1 MSGES
6 MNENPVKRRGVLSE
20 LSLCVAIICCESIA
34 AAASCD
40 NLMSLSLPGT
50 TITSAQVVAAG
61 AFAPPQTAG
70 APARELRGANS
81 LPEFCRVQGVSKPST
96 DSHIEFE
103 IWLRVSGWNGKYQ
116 GAGNGGFGG
125 EINYAEMAAAL
136 NAGFATASTDTGHQ
150 GGPTDAKWAL
160 GHPEKIADYGH
171 RAIHE
176 TAVNAKAIIRAFYG
190 EAAKRS
196 YFSSCSNGGR
206 QGLMEAQ
213 RYPDDYD
220 GIIVGAPA
228 AHFTRITAAFDWDL
242 QAMAVDPP
250 SHIPARKLP
259 AIEAAALAACDALDG
274 VKDGVIDDPTRCAFS
289 PTVLRCTGPESDS
302 CLTEPQIATLQK
314 LYAGPRTSSGEPV
327 SPGLVPGSESGPGGW
342 ARWVAGPTPDSSLQ
356 FAFASQAGPYLLHQD
371 PSYSFRTFNV
381 DRHVRFRDERV
392 GPLLNA
398 VNPDLSNFKRRGGKL
413 ILYHGWSDA
422 ALPPMGTV
430 NYYKSVVGKM
440 GAKSVTDFVR
450 LYMMPGV
457 QHCAGGPGP
466 NEFGTLPAKQADPR
480 TSVSAALEHWV
491 ENGVAPDAIIATKY
505 KTDGSPASGVLRTRP
520 LCPYPQTA
528 QYKGSG
534 STDEASSFVCKAR

>member
-1 MSGES
+1 MFLSIFVAMISGES
-6 MNENPVKRRGVLSE
+6 L
-20 LSLCVAIICCESIA
+20 A
-34 AAASCD
+34 APASCD
-40 NLMSLSLPGT
+40 SLKSLSLART
-50 TITSAQVVAAG
+50 SITSAQVVAAG
-61 AFAPPQTAG
+61 AFAPPRGVRG
-70 APARELRGANS
+70 APIREFRGAKS

-103 IWLRVSGWNGKYQ
+103 VWLPVSGWNGKYQ

-136 NAGFATASTDTGHQ
+136 SVGFATSSTDTGHQ
-150 GGPTDAKWAL
+150 GGPTDAKWAF
-160 GHPEKIADYGH
+160 GHREKIIDYGY

-190 EAAKRS
+190 EAPKRS

-213 RYPDDYD
+213 RYPADYD
-220 GIIVGAPA
+220 GIIAGAPA
-228 AHFTRITAAFDWDL
+228 AHFTRITSAFDWDL
-242 QAMAVDPP
+242 QAMAGDPA
-250 SHIPARKLP
+250 SHIHAGKMP
-259 AIEAAALAACDALDG
+259 AIEAATLAACDDLDG
-274 VKDGVIDDPTRCAFS
+274 VKDGVIDDPTRCPFS
-289 PTVLRCTGPESDS
+289 PAVLRCAGTESDT

-314 LYAGPRTSSGEPV
+314 LYAGPRTSRGEPV
-327 SPGLVPGSESGPGGW
+327 FPGLTPGGETAPGGW
-342 ARWVAGPTPDSSLQ
+342 GRWVAGPAPDSSLQ

-371 PSYSFRTFNV
+371 PAYSFRTFNV
-381 DRHVRFRDERV
+381 DRDVRFRDERV

-398 VNPDLSNFKRRGGKL
+398 VNPDLSAFKRRGGKL
-413 ILYHGWSDA
+413 ILYHGWNDA
-422 ALPPMGTV
+422 ALPPLGTV
-430 NYYKSVVGKM
+430 NYYQSVVAKM
-440 GAKSVTDFVR
+440 GEKSVTDFVR

-466 NEFGTLPAKQADPR
+466 SEVGTLPAKQADPR
-480 TSVSAALEHWV
+480 LSLSAALERWV

-505 KTDGSPASGVLRTRP
+505 KTDGMPADGVLRTRP

-534 STDEASSFVCKAR
+534 STDEASNFACKSP

>member
-6 MNENPVKRRGVLSE
+6 MNENPVKRRGVIPAVFLF
-20 LSLCVAIICCESIA
+20 VAIMCREGIA
-34 AAASCD
+34 APASCD
-40 NLMSLSLPGT
+40 SLMSLSLPGT

-70 APARELRGANS
+70 APAREFRGAKS

-103 IWLRVSGWNGKYQ
+103 VWLPVSGWNGKYQ

-136 NAGFATASTDTGHQ
+136 VAGYATASTDTGHQ

-176 TAVNAKAIIRAFYG
+176 TAVNAKAMIRAFYG
-190 EAAKRS
+190 EAPKRS

-213 RYPDDYD
+213 RYPADYD
-220 GIIVGAPA
+220 GIIAGAPA
-228 AHFTRITAAFDWDL
+228 AHFTRLTVAFDWDL
-242 QAMAVDPP
+242 QAMAIDPAN
-250 SHIPARKLP
+250 HLPAGKMP

-274 VKDGVIDDPTRCAFS
+274 VKDGVIDNPTRCTFS
-289 PTVLRCTGPESDS
+289 PAVLRCVGPESDS
-302 CLTEPQIATLQK
+302 CLTERQIATLQK
-314 LYAGPRTSSGEPV
+314 LYAGPRTSRGEPV
-327 SPGLVPGSESGPGGW
+327 FPGLVPGAETGRGGW
-342 ARWVAGPTPDSSLQ
+342 ARWVAGPAPDSSLQ
-356 FAFASQAGPYLLHQD
+356 FAFASQADPYMLHQD
-371 PSYSFRTFNV
+371 AAYSFRTFNV
-381 DRHVRFRDERV
+381 DRDVRFRDERV

-398 VNPDLSNFKRRGGKL
+398 VNPDLSAFKRRDGKL

-430 NYYKSVVGKM
+430 NYYQSVVAKM
-440 GAKSVTDFVR
+440 EAKSVTDFVR

-457 QHCAGGPGP
+457 QHCVGGPGP
-466 NEFGTLPAKQADPR
+466 SEFGTLPAKQAEPR
-480 TSVSAALEHWV
+480 TSVSAALERWV
-491 ENGVAPDAIIATKY
+491 ENGVAPQAIIATKY
-505 KTDGSPASGVLRTRP
+505 KADGSPASGVLRSRP

-534 STDEASSFVCKAR
+534 STDEASSYVCKAP

>member
-1 MSGES
+1 MNTNSVKPSGGLVAVFVVVAMMCGES
-6 MNENPVKRRGVLSE
+6 VS
-20 LSLCVAIICCESIA
+20 

-40 NLMSLSLPGT
+40 GLMSLSLPGT
-50 TITSAQVVAAG
+50 TVTSAQVVAAG
-61 AFAPPQTAG
+61 AFVPPQAGG
-70 APARELRGANS
+70 APARAFPGARA
-81 LPEFCRVQGVSKPST
+81 LPEFCQVQGVSKPST

-103 IWLRVSGWNGKYQ
+103 VWLPVSGWNGKYQ

-125 EINYAEMAAAL
+125 EINYSEMAAAL
-136 NAGFATASTDTGHQ
+136 VAGYATASTDTGHQ

-160 GHPEKIADYGH
+160 GHREKIVDYGY

-190 EAAKRS
+190 EAPKRS

-220 GIIVGAPA
+220 GIISGAPA

-242 QAMAVDPP
+242 QAMTLDPA
-250 SHIPARKLP
+250 SHIPARKLS
-259 AIEAAALAACDALDG
+259 AIEAATLAACDMLDG
-274 VKDGVIDDPTRCAFS
+274 VKDGVIDDPTRCTFS
-289 PTVLRCTGPESDS
+289 PAVLRCTGPESDS
-302 CLTEPQIATLQK
+302 CLTERQIATLQK
-314 LYAGPRTSSGEPV
+314 LYAGPRTSGGEPV
-327 SPGLVPGSESGPGGW
+327 SPGLAPGAETGPGGW
-342 ARWVAGPTPDSSLQ
+342 ARWVAGPAPDSSLQ

-371 PSYSFRTFNV
+371 PTYSFRTFNV
-381 DRHVRFRDERV
+381 DRDVRFRDENV

-398 VNPDLSNFKRRGGKL
+398 ANPDLSAFKRRGGKL

-430 NYYKSVVGKM
+430 NYYQGVVAKM
-440 GAKSVTDFVR
+440 GAAKSVTDFVR
-450 LYMMPGV
+450 LYMLPGV
-457 QHCAGGPGP
+457 QHCGGGPGP

-480 TSVSAALEHWV
+480 MSVSAALEHWV
-491 ENGVAPDAIIATKY
+491 EKGIAPDAIIATKH
-505 KTDGSPASGVLRTRP
+505 KTNGSPASGVLRTRP

>member
-1 MSGES
+1 
-6 MNENPVKRRGVLSE
+6 MNENPVNRRGGLTAVFLFVAVICGE
-20 LSLCVAIICCESIA
+20 SLA
-34 AAASCD
+34 APASCD
-40 NLMSLSLPGT
+40 SLTSLSLGRT
-50 TITSAQVVAAG
+50 SITSAKVVAAG
-61 AFAPPQTAG
+61 AFAPPQTSG
-70 APARELRGANS
+70 APVREFRGAKS

-103 IWLRVSGWNGKYQ
+103 VWLPVSAWNGKYQ

-125 EINYAEMAAAL
+125 EINYSEMAAAL
-136 NAGFATASTDTGHQ
+136 VAGYATASTDTGHQ

-160 GHPEKIADYGH
+160 GHREKIADYGH

-176 TAVNAKAIIRAFYG
+176 TAVNAKALIRAFYG
-190 EAAKRS
+190 ELPKRS

-213 RYPDDYD
+213 RYPADYD
-220 GIIVGAPA
+220 GIIAGAPA

-242 QAMAVDPP
+242 QAMAVDPAG
-250 SHIPARKLP
+250 HIPSRKMP
-259 AIEAAALAACDALDG
+259 AIEAAALAACDALDS
-274 VKDGVIDDPTRCAFS
+274 VKDGVIDDPTRCTFS
-289 PTVLRCTGPESDS
+289 PAVLRCAGPESDS
-302 CLTEPQIATLQK
+302 CLTERQITTLQK
-314 LYAGPRTSSGEPV
+314 LYAGPRTSRGEPV
-327 SPGLVPGSESGPGGW
+327 FPGLTPGAETGPGGW
-342 ARWVAGPTPDSSLQ
+342 PRWVAGPTPESSLQ

-381 DRHVRFRDERV
+381 DRDVRFRDEHV

-398 VNPDLSNFKRRGGKL
+398 VNPDLSAFKRRGGKL

-430 NYYKSVVGKM
+430 NYYQSVVAKM
-440 GAKSVTDFVR
+440 GAKTVTDFVR

-457 QHCAGGPGP
+457 QHCGGGPGP
-466 NEFGTLPAKQADPR
+466 NEFGTLPAKQANPR
-480 TSVSAALEHWV
+480 MSVSTALERWV

-505 KTDGSPASGVLRTRP
+505 KTNGSPASGVLRTRP

-534 STDEASSFVCKAR
+534 STDEASSFECKAR

>member
-1 MSGES
+1 
-6 MNENPVKRRGVLSE
+6 MNENPAKRKGILPAVFLFVAMMCSE
-20 LSLCVAIICCESIA
+20 GIA
-34 AAASCD
+34 APASCD
-40 NLMSLSLPGT
+40 SLRLSSLART

-61 AFAPPQTAG
+61 AFAPAQAAG
-70 APARELRGANS
+70 APAREFRGAKS
-81 LPEFCRVQGVSKPST
+81 LPEFCRVQAVSKPST

-103 IWLRVSGWNGKYQ
+103 VWLPVSGWNGKYQ

-125 EINYAEMAAAL
+125 EINYSEMAAAL
-136 NAGFATASTDTGHQ
+136 VAGYATASTDTGHH

-160 GHPEKIADYGH
+160 GHREKIVDYGY

-176 TAVNAKAIIRAFYG
+176 TVVNAKALIRAFYG
-190 EAAKRS
+190 EAPKRS

-213 RYPDDYD
+213 RYPADYD
-220 GIIVGAPA
+220 GIIAGAPA
-228 AHFTRITAAFDWDL
+228 AYFTRITAAFDWDL
-242 QAMAVDPP
+242 QAMAVDPA
-250 SHIPARKLP
+250 SHISVRKLP
-259 AIEAAALAACDALDG
+259 AIEAAALAACDARDG
-274 VKDGVIDDPTRCAFS
+274 VKDGVIGDPTRCTFS
-289 PTVLRCTGPESDS
+289 PAALRCTGPEADS

-314 LYAGPRTSSGEPV
+314 LYAGPRTSRGEAV
-327 SPGLVPGSESGPGGW
+327 FPGLTPGAETGPGGW
-342 ARWVAGPTPDSSLQ
+342 ARWVAGPAPDSSLQ

-381 DRHVRFRDERV
+381 DCDVRFRDERV

-398 VNPDLSNFKRRGGKL
+398 VNPDLSAFKRRGGKL

-430 NYYKSVVGKM
+430 NYYQSVVVKM
-440 GAKSVTDFVR
+440 GARSVTDFVR

-457 QHCAGGPGP
+457 QHCGGGPGP
-466 NEFGTLPAKQADPR
+466 SEFGTLPTKQADPR
-480 TSVSAALEHWV
+480 MSVSAALERWV
-491 ENGVAPDAIIATKY
+491 ENGVAPDAIIATKH
-505 KTDGSPASGVLRTRP
+505 KTNGFPPSGVLRTRP

-534 STDEASSFVCKAR
+534 STDDASSFVCKAPQGN